1 MEGGFS
7 EGKSLPGGPCG
18 ELASRSGQEGVKGD
32 KVRRVGLR
40 EGTTDKM
47 GVFKLNNLGSHLR
60 ALNRGD
66 MTDIFFK
73 RISLVALL
81 KIDGLGWGPRMETRG
96 PARRPQ
102 QESGRRQ
109 WWLQL
114 DEGGNSGGSGGWEGG
129 CVYILK
135 KNQIV
140 FTNIMEIRRENE
152 RRRG

>member
-66 MTDIFFK
+66 MTIFQK
-73 RISLVALL
+73 DQSGCSVENRWSGVGA
-81 KIDGLGWGPRMETRG
+81 KDGDKGTSEEATVGIR
-96 PARRPQ
+96 
-102 QESGRRQ
+102 QEA
-109 WWLQL
+109 
-114 DEGGNSGGSGGWEGG
+114 
-129 CVYILK
+129 V
-135 KNQIV
+135 V
-140 FTNIMEIRRENE
+140 VTIR
-152 RRRG
+152 

>member
-1 MEGGFS
+1 M
-7 EGKSLPGGPCG
+7 
-18 ELASRSGQEGVKGD
+18 LASRSGQEGVKGD

-81 KIDGLGWGPRMETRG
+81 KIDGLGWGPRK
-96 PARRPQ
+96 
-102 QESGRRQ
+102 
-109 WWLQL
+109 
-114 DEGGNSGGSGGWEGG
+114 
-129 CVYILK
+129 V
-135 KNQIV
+135 V
-140 FTNIMEIRRENE
+140 F
-152 RRRG
+152 